1 MSTVQPG
8 RAISLTYG
16 LVIKQLVTRGRV
28 VALTLVGAVVV
39 LVAILVGRSEPTGDE
54 LERGV
59 RLISNLGFTMVVP
72 VVSLVFASA
81 ALGDMREDGTLVY
94 VWLRPM
100 ARWPVV
106 VGSWLAAITL
116 SLPITLVPL
125 VISSLVVDGGSRLTA
140 ATLLAGGIGVVSYS
154 ALFVLVGLLL
164 KNPIVWGLGYILI
177 WEGLVAQFFGSV
189 AKAAIR
195 GYTRSIITSRT
206 GVDLELGD
214 LPLATAITVPLVV
227 TIAVLALAS
236 ARLRSME
243 VD

>member
-1 MSTVQPG
+1 
-8 RAISLTYG
+8 
-16 LVIKQLVTRGRV
+16 
-28 VALTLVGAVVV
+28 
-39 LVAILVGRSEPTGDE
+39 
-54 LERGV
+54 
-59 RLISNLGFTMVVP
+59 MVVP

-94 VWLRPM
+94 LWLRPM
-100 ARWPVV
+100 DRWPVV

-125 VISSLVVDGGSRLTA
+125 VISSLAVDGGSRSHRPRPCWRVA
-140 ATLLAGGIGVVSYS
+140 SVSSSYS

-189 AKAAIR
+189 PPRLAIR

-214 LPLATAITVPLVV
+214 LSLATGDHRSAGGDHRRSGTGLRP
-227 TIAVLALAS
+227 AALDGS
-236 ARLRSME
+236 RLRG
-243 VD
+243 

>member
-1 MSTVQPG
+1 MSTVPPG

-16 LVIKQLVTRGRV
+16 LVIKQLVTRGRI

-39 LVAILVGRSEPTGDE
+39 LVAILVGRSDVDVDE

-59 RLISNLGFTMVVP
+59 RLISNLGFTLVVP

-94 VWLRPM
+94 LWLRPM
-100 ARWPVV
+100 DRWPVV

-125 VISSLVVDGGSRLTA
+125 VTSAVAVGGGSELTV
-140 ATLLAGGIGVVSYS
+140 ATLLAGGVGVVSYS

-177 WEGLVAQFFGSV
+177 WEGLVAQFFGSA
-189 AKAAIR
+189 AKLTIR
-195 GYTRSIITSRT
+195 EYTRSVMTSRT
-206 GVDLELGD
+206 GVELELGD
-214 LPLATAITVPLVV
+214 LSLAVGLIVPLIITAVA
-227 TIAVLALAS
+227 IAAAS
-236 ARLRSME
+236 VRLQSME
-243 VD
+243 VA

>member
-1 MSTVQPG
+1 MSIVRPG

-16 LVIKQLVTRGRV
+16 LVIKQLVTRGRI

-39 LVAILVGRSEPTGDE
+39 LVAILVGRSETTGDE
-54 LERGV
+54 LDRGV

-94 VWLRPM
+94 LWLRPM
-100 ARWPVV
+100 QRWPVV

-125 VISSLVVDGGSRLTA
+125 VVSSLAVDGGSRLTV
-140 ATLLAGGIGVVSYS
+140 ATLLAGVIGVVSYS
-154 ALFVLVGLLL
+154 ALFVLIGLLL
-164 KNPIVWGLGYILI
+164 KNPIVWGLGYVLI

-189 AKAAIR
+189 SKLAIR

-214 LPLATAITVPLVV
+214 LPLAAGIIVPIVV
-227 TIAVLALAS
+227 TVAMIVLAS
-236 ARLRSME
+236 MRLQTME
-243 VD
+243 VA

>member
-1 MSTVQPG
+1 MNSVQPG
-8 RAISLTYG
+8 QAIALTYR
-16 LVIKQLVTRGRV
+16 LVLRQLVTRGRL
-28 VALTLVGAVVV
+28 VALTLVGGLVV
-39 LVAILVGRSEPTGDE
+39 LVAVLVGRSEATGDE
-54 LERGV
+54 LERAV
-59 RLISNLGFTMVVP
+59 RLISDLGFTLVVP

-94 VWLRPM
+94 LWLRPM
-100 ARWPVV
+100 DRWPVV
-106 VGSWLAAITL
+106 AGSWLAAITL
-116 SLPITLVPL
+116 SLPITLIPL
-125 VISSLVVDGGSRLTA
+125 VISSVAVDGGSTLTS
-140 ATLLAGGIGVVSYS
+140 ATLLAGVIGVVSYS

-214 LPLATAITVPLVV
+214 LALGPAIAVPLLV
-227 TIAVLALAS
+227 TVGAIALA
-236 ARLRSME
+236 AVRLRSMD